1 MVSSTSP
8 WLCKVTTANSTL
20 PLPEYVKRLAP
31 NHSLITRYPTF
42 MNRNDCCSNL
52 LDILS
57 DGLVVVYLGRGRDDS
72 EAGAVRAD
80 APIPQNLPVF
90 YYEVKVV
97 DKGRDGY
104 MSMGVMTIKSATD
117 KLVGWDTE
125 SLGYHG
131 DDGLL
136 FRGNSGQGDPFGP
149 KWGQDDIVGCGIDF
163 VDRRAFFVKNGII
176 VNFCD
181 FPKSGSSPLFPA
193 VGLRTPNERL
203 EINFMGPFE
212 FDIMK
217 HLDRRAYK
225 LCTSIRSRPISPLQV
240 QDLLLFYLLY
250 NGYEETFY
258 TVLTTLPDKQYL
270 AQNEKIHKYFEEKR
284 IQRELFRLIDSGQIT
299 HVRTLLEMSFP
310 NVSRLTEVNF
320 MLTGL
325 ELVEV
330 AFLPGHQTVELIHK
344 AAQFQALIHQ
354 GFPLKEHSK
363 NPLSPYK
370 KAAEVNIHDLNVT

>member
-1 MVSSTSP
+1 MVSPSWP
-8 WLCKVTTANSTL
+8 CKVTNSNST
-20 PLPEYVKRLAP
+20 PPIPEYVRRLIADP
-31 NHSLITRYPTF
+31 ALITRYPTC

-57 DGLVVVYLGRGRDDS
+57 DGSMVVYMGRGRDDS

-80 APIPQNLPVF
+80 APIPQNLSIF
-90 YYEVKVV
+90 YYEIKVV

-104 MSMGVMTIKSATD
+104 MSMGVMTTKSATD

-149 KWGQDDIVGCGIDF
+149 KWGQDDVVGCGIDF

-181 FPKSGSSPLFPA
+181 FPKSGSNLLFPA
-193 VGLRTPNERL
+193 VGLRTPNEKL
-203 EINFMGPFE
+203 KINFMGPFE

-225 LCTSIRSRPISPLQV
+225 LCTSIKSRPVSPSQV
-240 QDLLLFYLLY
+240 QDMLLFYLLY

-258 TVLTTLPDKQYL
+258 TVLATLPDRQHL
-270 AQNEKIHKYFEEKR
+270 VQNERIHKYFEQRR
-284 IQRELFRLIDSGQIT
+284 IQRELFRLIDSGQVD
-299 HVRTLLEMSFP
+299 HARTLLEMTFP
-310 NVSRLTEVNF
+310 TIAVLPEVNF
-320 MLTGL
+320 MLAGL
-325 ELVEV
+325 ELIEV
-330 AFLPGHQTVELIHK
+330 AFQPDHPTHDLIEK
-344 AAQFQALIHQ
+344 AARFQLLFHQ
-354 GFPLKEHSK
+354 SFSHKELSK
-363 NPLSPYK
+363 TSLNPYR
-370 KAAEVNIHDLNVT
+370 KAAEVLFYLNL